1 MKPLNID
8 NQGCNAV
15 SSNCVIWQGPDIPCI
30 TLCKG
35 DSISDVTFKLATE
48 LCEVLR
54 QLDISTLDLD
64 CFDTNNCGPIDFHAL
79 LQLIITKVCALD
91 GSGSDPKSITPNCPD
106 CIVPIAP
113 CFYYTNGT
121 GDTVTTMQLVD
132 YIQAIGNKI
141 CGLVN
146 QITIIN
152 QTLQNY
158 GIRITALENEP
169 DPVFVLPSFVPACV
183 ITTTTPIS
191 IDIILQAL
199 ETAFCNLQGATG
211 TPSQILTGI
220 SAQCP
225 DLNNQPQL
233 SGAGVM
239 GTIPGWNN
247 TVFNLSQSI
256 TNLWLTICDLRAA
269 VNNIKLTCCNEGCQ
283 DIQVTMSSYLSATT
297 LHITFNGVIPLGFLE
312 CAPGVT
318 TFTISDQSG
327 NFIVR
332 TGNVIGNLNTP
343 GGLSYD
349 TTGLNILDNLTI
361 TATLCLTDVS
371 LGQTCQYY
379 LNHIL
384 NSTNCPTIVYTPTYT
399 EINYAG
405 TVPAGSA
412 TYDVKLYDALGVT
425 LLQTNSI
432 FLVGPVA
439 ITGSFTGLT
448 SGTSYRVLVTV
459 TTTTSTY
466 DCPWVLLATPLAP
479 CTPPTGVSGLIT
491 FNP

>member
-8 NQGCNAV
+8 NQGCNPV

-48 LCEVLR
+48 LCEVLD
-54 QLDISTLDLD
+54 QLNISTLDLD
-64 CFDTNNCGPIDFHAL
+64 CFSPNNCGPADFHAL
-79 LQLIITKVCALD
+79 LQLIITKVCSLENTTTETR
-91 GSGSDPKSITPNCPD
+91 SPINCPD

-256 TNLWLTICDLRAA
+256 TNLWLTICDLRAT

-384 NSTNCPTIVYTPTYT
+384 NSTNCPTIVYTPGYIN
-399 EINYAG
+399 INYAG

-412 TYDVKLYDALGVT
+412 TYDVKLYDALGIT

-432 FLVGPVA
+432 FLVGPA
-439 ITGSFTGLT
+439 PITGSFTGLT

-479 CTPPTGVSGLIT
+479 CTPPTAVSGLIT

>member
-8 NQGCNAV
+8 NQGCNPI

-30 TLCKG
+30 KLCKG

-64 CFDTNNCGPIDFHAL
+64 CFDPNNCGPADFHAL
-79 LQLIITKVCALD
+79 LQLIITKVCALENTT
-91 GSGSDPKSITPNCPD
+91 SPTRSPINCPD

-141 CGLVN
+141 CGLLN

-169 DPVFVLPSFVPACV
+169 DPVLVLPSFVPACV
-183 ITTTTPIS
+183 ITSTTPIS
-191 IDIILQAL
+191 IEIILQAL

-211 TPSQILTGI
+211 NPSQILTAI

-233 SGAGVM
+233 SGPGVM
-239 GTIPGWNN
+239 GTILGWNN
-247 TVFNLSQSI
+247 TVSNLSQSI

-269 VNNIKLTCCNEGCQ
+269 VTNIKLTCCNEGCQ

-361 TATLCLTDVS
+361 TATLCLTNVS

-384 NSTNCPTIVYTPTYT
+384 NSTNCPTIIYTPTYT
-399 EINYAG
+399 EINYTG
-405 TVPAGSA
+405 TVPTGSA
-412 TYDVKLYDALGVT
+412 TYV
-425 LLQTNSI
+425 
-432 FLVGPVA
+432 
-439 ITGSFTGLT
+439 T

-459 TTTTSTY
+459 TTGTSTY

-479 CTPPTGVSGLIT
+479 CTPPTAVSGSIG
-491 FNP
+491 FI